1 MWSWWNLCLCLSLL
15 PTLRD
20 SAGVAE
26 PMHGIGKGGFCG
38 LASLL
43 HLAAMLAIGILIMMI
58 LGVSLIQHRQE
69 KAVQVALHSKLK

>member
-1 MWSWWNLCLCLSLL
+1 
-15 PTLRD
+15 
-20 SAGVAE
+20 
-26 PMHGIGKGGFCG
+26 MHGIGKGGFCG

-69 KAVQVALHSKLK
+69 QAVQVALHSKLK